1 MQLKKK
7 VELLAPAG
15 NMESLKAAVAAGCN
29 AVYLGGTLF
38 SARAFA
44 GNFSH
49 EELIEAVQYCHVRDV
64 KVYVTMN
71 TLLFE
76 DEMENAFKEIEF
88 LYQNDVDAL
97 LVQDLG
103 LFHYLRTCYP
113 DFSVHCS
120 TQMHIHNL
128 DGVRFMKKMGAE
140 RIVLARETPI
150 EIVQK
155 ACSEGAEIEVFAYG
169 ALCIS
174 YSGQCLM
181 SQSTK
186 NRSGNRGMCA
196 QCCRLRYFPSRNGE
210 QGSNPDGDFMLSPKD
225 LNILDR
231 LPELLNAGVSSL
243 KIEGRMKRPEYVWLV
258 TRIFREAIDAWEQ
271 GRQFRLDSDQRRK
284 LMLMFNRGFTE
295 GHLFH
300 ADTIDRMSQYRPNHQ
315 GIQIG
320 TVIRYEGGRV
330 LVKLSAPLYQHDGL
344 RILNQPIDTGLT
356 AVRIE
361 KKGLLVASAKAG
373 DEVWLDCRSK
383 PIPKKGQPLQKTS
396 EAPLLEDIDRH
407 IQSDR
412 CLIPI
417 KVSYRA
423 VPGEAFHLK
432 AVDPDGRSAEL
443 ASDFI
448 VQEAMKAPLSQD
460 QIETAL
466 AKAGDEPYEIS
477 FDKCTVDHA
486 FIPVK
491 MMNQARR
498 DLLAKLS
505 LMRSTRHIRHGRQA
519 YAVQLPAV
527 DAPDFRLI
535 TDLEKPA
542 AELMDLKGWLISE
555 VSDGIR
561 VHQKCPA
568 VNENNDSGAPIMD
581 SLISEIGCLW
591 HPLSRVIAG
600 MNLNVTNSYAAA
612 FLLGIPGLQGI
623 ILSSEMNQLQIQHL
637 HEQFQTRY
645 GWKPA
650 CYQLVYGRRT
660 LMYIKN
666 GILPNID
673 FDSLNDLENHTFPIE
688 NDSSL
693 MRILESE
700 PVHSENSEC
709 YGSYLILTGE
719 SLAES
724 EKIQE
729 DAYEELLQ
737 RV

>member
-1 MQLKKK
+1 MPQRKK

-71 TLLFE
+71 TLLLE
-76 DEMENAFKEIEF
+76 DEMENAFREIDF
-88 LYQNDVDAL
+88 LYQHDIDAL

-120 TQMHIHNL
+120 TQMHIHNVN
-128 DGVRFMKKMGAE
+128 GVRFMKKMGAE

-150 EIVQK
+150 EIVRS
-155 ACSEGAEIEVFAYG
+155 ACREGAEIEVFAYG

-181 SQSTK
+181 SQSVK

-196 QCCRLRYFPSRNGE
+196 QCCRLRYFPSENGR
-210 QGSNPDGDFMLSPKD
+210 QGVNPEGDFMLSPKD

-231 LPELLNAGVSSL
+231 LPELLDAGVSSL

-258 TRIFREAIDAWEQ
+258 TSIFRRAIDAWEQ
-271 GRQFRLDSDQRRK
+271 GREFRLDSTQRRD

-300 ADTIDRMSQYRPNHQ
+300 ADTASRMSQYRPNHQ
-315 GIQIG
+315 GVQIG
-320 TVIRYEGGRV
+320 TVIRFEGGRV
-330 LVKLSAPLYQHDGL
+330 LVKLTAPLYQHDGL

-361 KKGLLVASAKAG
+361 KKGLLVASAQAG
-373 DEVWLDCRSK
+373 DEVWLDCHSK
-383 PIPKKGQPLQKTS
+383 PAPKKGQPLQKTS

-407 IQSDR
+407 IQTDR
-412 CLIPI
+412 RLIPVKI
-417 KVSYRA
+417 SYRA

-432 AVDPDGRSAEL
+432 AVDPDGRTAEL
-443 ASDFI
+443 SSDFI
-448 VQEAMKAPLSQD
+448 VQEAMKAPLSKE

-466 AKAGDEPYEIS
+466 GKAGDEPYAIS
-477 FDKCTVDHA
+477 FGEGVADHA

-498 DLLAKLS
+498 DLLVQLS
-505 LMRSTRHIRHGRQA
+505 KMRAERHTRSGRQD
-519 YAVQLPAV
+519 YVFELPEV
-527 DAPDFRLI
+527 KAPDFRLI
-535 TDLEKPA
+535 TDLEQARPA
-542 AELMDLKGWLISE
+542 LFDLKGFLICE
-555 VSDGIR
+555 NAAGGN
-561 VHQKCPA
+561 VHAKLPTIHE
-568 VNENNDSGAPIMD
+568 ENDDTEPIYNTV
-581 SLISEIGCLW
+581 ISEIGCLW
-591 HPLSRVIAG
+591 HPLSHVIAG

-612 FLLGIPGLQGI
+612 FLLHIPGIQGI
-623 ILSSEMNQLQIQHL
+623 ILSSELNQLQIQHL
-637 HEQFQTRY
+637 HEQFEKRY
-645 GWKPA
+645 GWRPA

-666 GILPNID
+666 GIVPNAE
-673 FDSLNDLENHTFPIE
+673 FDALMDLENHTFPIE

-693 MRILESE
+693 MRVLESE
-700 PVHSENSEC
+700 PIHSANTDC
-709 YGSYLILTGE
+709 YGSYLILTDE
-719 SLAES
+719 SSAEA
-724 EKIQE
+724 ERIQE
-729 DAYEELLQ
+729 DAYEELHQ